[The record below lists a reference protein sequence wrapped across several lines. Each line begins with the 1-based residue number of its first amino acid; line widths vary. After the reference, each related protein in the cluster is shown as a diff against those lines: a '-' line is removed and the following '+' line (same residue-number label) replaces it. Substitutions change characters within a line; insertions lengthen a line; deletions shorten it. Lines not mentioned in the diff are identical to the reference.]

1 MKRDARRQE
10 IMDML
15 VRDGSVVLEALAE
28 RFSVSKMTI
37 HRDLDDLE
45 QAGILRKMR
54 GGATIEPGTQFE
66 SDFRFRERQ
75 GSEVKRRIARAALEL
90 VEPGSTVIVNDGS
103 MAAVL
108 GAMLVEARPI
118 TVITNNFAV
127 MEALRNERGVTLIGL
142 GGTYSPKYNGFFG
155 LVTEESLFRL
165 RADIAFIS
173 APAVSKTTSYH
184 MDDTVVRA
192 KQAMMKVSERK
203 CLLVGHQRFGHSAL
217 HAMADLRDFD
227 AIVTDAPPKAPS
239 LEELRDAGIT
249 LNIAKDQEE

>member
-1 MKRDARRQE
+1 
-10 IMDML
+10 ML

-75 GSEVKRRIARAALEL
+75 GSEVKRRIARTALEL

-108 GAMLVEARPI
+108 GAMLVEARPL

-127 MEALRNERGVTLIGL
+127 MEALRNERGMTLIGL

-173 APAVSKTTSYH
+173 TPAVSKTTSYH

-192 KQAMMKVSERK
+192 KQAMMQVSERK

-227 AIVTDAPPKAPS
+227 AIVTDAAPEAPS
-239 LEELRDAGIT
+239 LGELREAGIS